1 MGRSTST
8 SGRTEFRL
16 RNQAEGNSRTA
27 ENLQDTLVG
36 AHFTVAARAA
46 ADGQQPRND
55 QVQLLRPLDNSS
67 SPAGWRR
74 DTARADRPI
83 DLPANPSIVFLG

>member
-16 RNQAEGNSRTA
+16 RNQAEGKSRTA

-46 ADGQQPRND
+46 AEGQQPRHD
-55 QVQLLRPLDNSS
+55 QVQLLQPLDNSS
-67 SPAGWRR
+67 SPAGGR
-74 DTARADRPI
+74 DTAHADRPI
-83 DLPANPSIVFLG
+83 DLPANPSIVFLS